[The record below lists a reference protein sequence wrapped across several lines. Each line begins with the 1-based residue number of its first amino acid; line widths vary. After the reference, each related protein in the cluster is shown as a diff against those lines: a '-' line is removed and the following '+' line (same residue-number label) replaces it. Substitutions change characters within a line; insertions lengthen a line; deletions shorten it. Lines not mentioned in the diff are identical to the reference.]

1 MKKISF
7 SILLLLFGGILY
19 AQDLVEW
26 RGPNRSGIYP
36 DKGLL
41 KVWPKNGPEL
51 LLEIEGI
58 GNGVSSPIV
67 YHDTIFVTGTKDTIN
82 FITAYDQKGKL
93 LWRRNFSRSSTQT
106 YSDNRCTP
114 TIEYNRIYLVGGTG
128 ELVCMNATNGEI
140 LWSKNPHKDYNG
152 KYMSYGEVESTLLT
166 NKYALY
172 VTGGNETTMV
182 ALDKLNGHL
191 IWKSK
196 SVGGSKPYASASLIE
211 RNGIQIAL
219 VQTSEFLVGI
229 DANTGEIL
237 WTHNISQYHGSNR
250 GKGEAAN
257 VPLYSNGQIFQ
268 TYGNQQ
274 KGSMFTLS
282 ADGRSISLKWQ
293 NDVLDTHIGGL
304 VLVSGNIYGSTMQD
318 NASGKWASVNWETGK
333 TNWET
338 AWFTKGSIISADN
351 MLYCYDDR
359 YGNIGLMK
367 PNPEKFDLVSSFR
380 IQKGSGPYWAHP
392 SIYNGKL
399 LLRHGNYMAI
409 FNLKK

>member
-1 MKKISF
+1 
-7 SILLLLFGGILY
+7 
-19 AQDLVEW
+19 
-26 RGPNRSGIYP
+26 
-36 DKGLL
+36 
-41 KVWPKNGPEL
+41 
-51 LLEIEGI
+51 
-58 GNGVSSPIV
+58 
-67 YHDTIFVTGTKDTIN
+67 
-82 FITAYDQKGKL
+82 
-93 LWRRNFSRSSTQT
+93 
-106 YSDNRCTP
+106 
-114 TIEYNRIYLVGGTG
+114 
-128 ELVCMNATNGEI
+128 
-140 LWSKNPHKDYNG
+140 
-152 KYMSYGEVESTLLT
+152 
-166 NKYALY
+166 
-172 VTGGNETTMV
+172 
-182 ALDKLNGHL
+182 
-191 IWKSK
+191 
-196 SVGGSKPYASASLIE
+196 
-211 RNGIQIAL
+211 
-219 VQTSEFLVGI
+219 
-229 DANTGEIL
+229 
-237 WTHNISQYHGSNR
+237 
-250 GKGEAAN
+250 
-257 VPLYSNGQIFQ
+257 
-268 TYGNQQ
+268 
-274 KGSMFTLS
+274 MFTLS